1 MRTEELLDGIR
12 VRPFRVG
19 GNHGI
24 QELHESLG
32 GAHREIVDRMTD
44 DVGVDMLGE
53 MEADRKTAWA
63 RALRVVVGN
72 GWNSRKVREAGRR
85 RRGIPVQMRRPRQR
99 SGLRGGRKRAL
110 QQDTLRMRGSKPRM
124 NSTIGF
130 VEHRKGFAAER
141 QEFFVRGQGH
151 GSVLRAVFDLLP
163 PARRARTPWI
173 PALRFATAGMTVP
186 ISRGYFSA
194 DCSG

>member
-1 MRTEELLDGIR
+1 MRIPRRTTPLQSWSELAWEFAQMSKPRD
-12 VRPFRVG
+12 
-19 GNHGI
+19 
-24 QELHESLG
+24 
-32 GAHREIVDRMTD
+32 AHRGIVDRMTD

-72 GWNSRKVREAGRR
+72 GRNSRKVREAGRH

-151 GSVLRAVFDLLP
+151 GSVLRAVFDLSP
-163 PARRARTPWI
+163 PARRAAEMNTMPLNLARTPWI
-173 PALRFATAGMTVP
+173 RLSASLRPG
-186 ISRGYFSA
+186 
-194 DCSG
+194 

>member
-1 MRTEELLDGIR
+1 MRIPRRTTPLQSWSELAWEFAQMSKPRD
-12 VRPFRVG
+12 
-19 GNHGI
+19 
-24 QELHESLG
+24 
-32 GAHREIVDRMTD
+32 AHRGIVDRMTD

-72 GWNSRKVREAGRR
+72 GRNSRKVREAGRH

-110 QQDTLRMRGSKPRM
+110 QQDTLRMRGSEPRM

-151 GSVLRAVFDLLP
+151 GTVLRAVFDLLP

-186 ISRGYFSA
+186 ISRGY
-194 DCSG
+194 